1 MDTLI
6 KDKLMELLESWTL
19 SKCDIF
25 HNYQILD
32 PAMRYYMWEIESNGD
47 YYLWGKDSAYCF
59 TTSGHIHKFSK
70 FYTHEDFQMTL
81 ELYNAGQQE
90 LIFIEQPLI
99 YEDYDVYKYVKMKR
113 LHGLIGR
120 NMYED
125 IMQMDNGNSAIQYW
139 LKLVEDFKSLLLLM
153 DKVIIDNRFPWVP
166 QRRTVGNSV
175 YWSDFK
181 WFGKFSTREE
191 LISEFVEQVL
201 THYTISVSTSPEGF
215 FPKESEQLLKEALW
229 KI

>member
-1 MDTLI
+1 MDILI
-6 KDKLMELLESWTL
+6 KDKLMELLDSWTL

-25 HNYQILD
+25 HNYEILD
-32 PAMRYYMWEIESNGD
+32 PEIREYMWDIDSNGD
-47 YYLWGKDSAYCF
+47 YYLWGKNSAHCF
-59 TTSGHIHKFSK
+59 TTSGHVHKFSK
-70 FYTHEDFQMTL
+70 FHTHEDFQMTL
-81 ELYNAGQQE
+81 ELYNAGQEE

-99 YEDYDVYKYVKMKR
+99 YEDHGMYKYVQMKR
-113 LHGLIGR
+113 LHGLEGR

-125 IMQMDNGNSAIQYW
+125 IMKMDNAQSIIQYL
-139 LKLVEDFKSLLLLM
+139 LKLVEDFKSLCLLM
-153 DKVIIDNRFPWVP
+153 DSVIIDNRFPWVP

-191 LISEFVEQVL
+191 FISEFAEQIL
-201 THYTISVSTSPEGF
+201 NHYMIIHSTSPEGS
-215 FPKESEQLLKEALW
+215 FPEESEQLLKEALW